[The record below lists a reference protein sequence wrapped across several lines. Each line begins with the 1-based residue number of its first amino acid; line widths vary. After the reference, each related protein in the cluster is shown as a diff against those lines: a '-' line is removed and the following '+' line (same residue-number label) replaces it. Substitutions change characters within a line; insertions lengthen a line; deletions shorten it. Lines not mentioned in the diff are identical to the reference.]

1 MEFWKNG
8 IWEFSLNMDEN
19 VQMSD
24 IRIKLVWMSNE
35 SLKLWRIL
43 LYRTVIRIFYDS
55 FNMTHARSEIIHRT
69 EKPRFFLKFG
79 PVRPFMLEKCSFQFQ
94 RKWSIENSKWKL
106 NHVIFEN
113 FDVEIPSRIN
123 FNTFFQIQNFEIIF
137 RQFLSDL
144 FWKKKFWKKKIE
156 KMIHFILL
164 WPLEKQNSNLTEH

>member
-1 MEFWKNG
+1 
-8 IWEFSLNMDEN
+8 
-19 VQMSD
+19 
-24 IRIKLVWMSNE
+24 MSNE

-137 RQFLSDL
+137 RQFLSDH
-144 FWKKKFWKKKIE
+144 FWKVWKKNRKWFISSFCGHLKNKIQ
-156 KMIHFILL
+156 I
-164 WPLEKQNSNLTEH
+164 WQNTKDNFSNCHYKDVLTNR